1 MSIYDKGFITIIA
14 CAALLIVV
22 AIPLAL
28 RKIPRN
34 VIYGYRTRA
43 TMANDEIWFDANA
56 YFGRGLVIASLC
68 GAFAGYLIYRFEPFP
83 PAVYLPVSLFVLA
96 VPSLVAALATARFI
110 RSQGEPL

>member
-14 CAALLIVV
+14 CAALLIVI

-34 VIYGYRTRA
+34 GVYGYRTRA

-56 YFGRGLVIASLC
+56 HFGRSLIVASMF
-68 GAFAGYLIYRFEPFP
+68 GAFVGYLIYRFEPFSP
-83 PAVYLPVSLFVLA
+83 TAYLPVSVFVLA
-96 VPSLVAALATARFI
+96 VPSLLAALATARYI
-110 RSQGEPL
+110 RSQDQSL

>member
-14 CAALLIVV
+14 CALLLIAV

-28 RKIPRN
+28 RKVPRN
-34 VIYGYRTRA
+34 GVYGYRTRT

-56 YFGRGLVIASLC
+56 HFGRGLIIASMF
-68 GAFAGYLIYRFEPFP
+68 GAFAGYLIYRFEPFSP
-83 PAVYLPVSLFVLA
+83 SAYLPVSIFVLA

-110 RSQGEPL
+110 RAQDESL